1 MTIETQ
7 ASKVRY
13 VGDGTAVVF
22 PVPFPV
28 RQAEHL
34 RLYLASS
41 LDRDIEF
48 ETEYSVDGI
57 GSEEVSVIL
66 STPLPSG
73 ENLAIV
79 RLVPLTQQMD
89 LENGGNFDAE
99 TIERQFDITEMQIQ
113 QIQEQVDRTIKV
125 PVTSGI
131 SPDEF
136 WKELLDVSKAALE
149 VYRRM
154 LELADAQ
161 VLGAH
166 AVNARRSSVVTE
178 AVPAGGILTLP
189 AWYYPKRNILY
200 LAVDGMVC
208 APRLPDNADQS
219 ERQYE
224 EVGDDPNT
232 LSNQVRVHFPLEA
245 GMLVDAWVV
254 ASNQSGD
261 EAAQSAEAA
270 AASAAL
276 ARQWATN
283 PEGVPVA
290 GAEFSAFH
298 WARKAEAAAAAGGA
312 YGEASP
318 ANQGLAPAGG
328 QAGQVYRVNS
338 AGNAYGWEA
347 LTNASPARPGLAPSG
362 GAAGQVYKVNA
373 AGTAYE
379 WSEFPA
385 SGHGL
390 LDLKPSLTGII
401 DPGFLSV
408 CADNGLLSRS
418 AFPEAWAKIQE
429 VAALNLGNVVSDAV
443 WQAEKTAQNGV
454 CAKFSLGDGS
464 TTFRIPLVPAVYLRG
479 KGGVSGLTVGG
490 WLRDQVGPLEASM
503 ATTQMAGGVTGIEGM
518 GGTLYPTSG
527 LVGFGNRAGEN
538 VYRSAPNGDSNPIVR
553 GLSWGSETRPVT
565 VVCDYQMKMY
575 GAMSDAGTVS
585 LAQMITAMAGKLD
598 TSRYDADAWMRVAA
612 SASIQA
618 NGTLSSGVNITS
630 VTKVATGVDK
640 INSAAITPAC
650 QIIASG
656 KVAGA
661 GFIACERSDATYA
674 RSAGQCHIV
683 VMVQS
688 GGSADGPFDLVI
700 YP

>member
-13 VGDGTAVVF
+13 VGDGAAVVF

-28 RQAEHL
+28 RQAEHV
-34 RLYLASS
+34 RLYLASA
-41 LDRDIEF
+41 LGVDVEF
-48 ETEYSVDGI
+48 DAEYSVSGLD
-57 GSEEVSVIL
+57 SDDVSVIL
-66 STPLPSG
+66 STPLASG

-113 QIQEQVDRTIKV
+113 QLQEQVDRTIKA
-125 PVTSGI
+125 PITSGI
-131 SPDEF
+131 HPDEF
-136 WKELLDVSKAALE
+136 WKELLDASKAALMA
-149 VYRRM
+149 YQNM
-154 LELADAQ
+154 LKLADAQ
-161 VLGAH
+161 ALGAH
-166 AVNARRSSVVTE
+166 AANVRRSSLAAE

-208 APRLPDNADQS
+208 APRLPDNADQAD
-219 ERQYE
+219 RQYE

-232 LSNQVRVHFPLEA
+232 LSNQVRVHFSVEA

-261 EAAQSAEAA
+261 AA

-276 ARQWATN
+276 ARQWAAN
-283 PEGVPVA
+283 PEGVPVE

-298 WARKAEAAAAAGGA
+298 WAQKAEAAAAAGGV

-318 ANQGLAPAGG
+318 AGQGLAPAGG
-328 QAGQVYRVNS
+328 QAGQVYRVNA

-347 LTNASPARPGLAPSG
+347 LAEASPARPGLAPAG

-373 AGTAYE
+373 GGTAYE
-379 WSEFPA
+379 WSDPPA

-390 LDLKPSLTGII
+390 LDIKPSLTGII

-429 VAALNLGNVVSDAV
+429 IAALNLGNVVSDAV

-454 CAKFSLGDGS
+454 CAKFSLGDGNA
-464 TTFRIPLVPAVYLRG
+464 TFRIPLIPAVYLRG
-479 KGGVSGLTVGG
+479 KGGASGLTVGA
-490 WLRDQVGPLEASM
+490 WQKDQFQGHEHSTYDKGNAFYVAAGTAYPY
-503 ATTQMAGGVTGIEGM
+503 AGGASTTTSIVTKAD
-518 GGTLYPTSG
+518 SG
-527 LVGFGNRAGEN
+527 VPR
-538 VYRSAPNGDSNPIVR
+538 Y
-553 GLSWGSETRPVT
+553 GSETRPVT
-565 VVCDYQMKMY
+565 AVCDYQMKMY

-585 LAQMITAMAGKLD
+585 LAQMIVAMAGKMD
-598 TSRYDADAWMRVAA
+598 TSRYEEDAWSRVAA

-618 NGTLSSGVNITS
+618 NGALSSGVNITS
-630 VTKVATGVDK
+630 VTKVATGMYK

-650 QIIASG
+650 KIIASG

-661 GFIACERSDATYA
+661 GFIACERSDATYQ

-683 VMVQS
+683 VMTQS
-688 GGSADGPFDLVI
+688 GGSADEPFDLVI